1 MSDVKKAIIEQLDK
15 SGWMKDRF
23 GNYRKD
29 IALSNGR
36 LKALRCK
43 FRDRSFRLEVRIIVD
58 DTPEWVRYGGDFYSK
73 CEVLGDG
80 RVRVG
85 SLLIGNL

>member
-1 MSDVKKAIIEQLDK
+1 MSDVKKSIISQLDK
-15 SGWMKDRF
+15 SGWIKDRF

-29 IALSNGR
+29 MVLGGK
-36 LKALRCK
+36 LKSLRCK
-43 FRDRSFRLEVRIIVD
+43 FRDRSFRLEVKIIVD

-85 SLLIGNL
+85 ALLIGNL